1 VPRIICNF
9 QLNVGGR
16 AVTSIAVIVLIFDGK
31 NSAFHTLLVLFVWPL
46 WLCYRSE
53 NMLLSSSIL

>member
-1 VPRIICNF
+1 
-9 QLNVGGR
+9 
-16 AVTSIAVIVLIFDGK
+16 VTSIAVIVLIFDGK